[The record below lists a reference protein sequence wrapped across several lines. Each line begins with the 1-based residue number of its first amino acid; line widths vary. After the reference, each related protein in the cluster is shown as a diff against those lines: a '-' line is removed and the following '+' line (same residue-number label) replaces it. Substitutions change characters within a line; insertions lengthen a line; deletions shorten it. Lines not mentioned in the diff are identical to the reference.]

1 MGTCGK
7 NGKNRTAE
15 GVVEISKNP
24 TDTTRRNKMKDM
36 GIKKKKHV
44 AIRRIVIL
52 CILAVLVLT
61 GTVFSHFGGF
71 GTGESADPKEFAAY
85 AGQISEIAIPDNTRI
100 IALGEATHGNRE
112 FQQLKLDVFQIM
124 VEQYGVRA
132 FALEGDYGGC
142 EAVNRYIHGG
152 DGTAK
157 KAAAAIGFSIYRTD
171 EMEDLISW
179 MRSYNETAA
188 EGDDIRFYGFDMQQT
203 EYNYQFLLEE
213 LKSLGHDTAELE
225 KLRVGEEW
233 SALYN
238 REERVS
244 FLTKLNQELS
254 ERNLASDTDRAMD
267 TAVHLTDI
275 LLQNQAMEKAYE
287 ENFADA
293 NGIRDQYMADNTMW
307 ILAQEEKKGNDRIFI
322 TGHNGH
328 LEQSGTYVGGE
339 NKVMG
344 NLLTDRI
351 GRDAYFAIGTDFY
364 KTTCNF
370 PTSSGKRVNRTFYS
384 RDPLAKASRKNDYD
398 VSWLDFSVIPA
409 DGGLAEMVNGY
420 IFMGNIGENP
430 MDGLNGIVY
439 RLLPYAY
446 RVWQVPSELYDGMI
460 FVTEAHPISINN

>member
-1 MGTCGK
+1 
-7 NGKNRTAE
+7 
-15 GVVEISKNP
+15 
-24 TDTTRRNKMKDM
+24 MKDM

-157 KAAAAIGFSIYRTD
+157 EAAGAIGFAIYRTD

-384 RDPLAKASRKNDYD
+384 RDPLAKASRKNGYD
-398 VSWLDFSVIPA
+398 FSWLDFSTIPA
-409 DGGLAEMVNGY
+409 DVGLAEMVNGY
-420 IFMGNIGENP
+420 IFMGNLGENP
-430 MDGLNGIVY
+430 MDGLNGIVF
-439 RLLPYAY
+439 RILPYAY

-460 FVTEAHPISINN
+460 FVTQAHPISVNN